1 MTLVNGALKK
11 VADAINPPALSQDN
25 GLTFVDLFCGI
36 GGFHTAAN
44 ALGLKAVFAC
54 DIDNEAR
61 TVYSRNYGLNPM
73 GDILEIS
80 ENDIPDHDLLFAG
93 FPCQPFSIIGSKG
106 GFADPRGTLF
116 FEIARIVRA
125 KRPRGIVLENVK
137 QLLTLQKGEVIR
149 RIVND
154 LTEMGYDVD
163 YRVLNALNFG
173 LPQKRERII
182 IVATLADMD
191 SFHWPSGTA
200 PLKPID
206 EILESDPDPKHLVS
220 DRIRS
225 KRHVVHAA
233 EVTPSIWH
241 ENESGNISSH
251 QWSCAL
257 RAGAS
262 YNYLLVNGERRLTPR
277 ELLRLQGFPED
288 FELDSNYSQARKLT
302 GNAVPVPMVQSV
314 IKEVVDV
321 VKRTE
326 VAGIGSKA

>member
-1 MTLVNGALKK
+1 
-11 VADAINPPALSQDN
+11 
-25 GLTFVDLFCGI
+25 
-36 GGFHTAAN
+36 
-44 ALGLKAVFAC
+44 
-54 DIDNEAR
+54 
-61 TVYSRNYGLNPM
+61 
-73 GDILEIS
+73 
-80 ENDIPDHDLLFAG
+80 
-93 FPCQPFSIIGSKG
+93 
-106 GFADPRGTLF
+106 
-116 FEIARIVRA
+116 EIARIVRA

-191 SFHWPSGTA
+191 SFHWPSGTVPMK
-200 PLKPID
+200 PLD

-225 KRHVVHAA
+225 KRHEVHTA
-233 EVTPSIWH
+233 EVTPSVWH
-241 ENESGNISSH
+241 ENKSGNISSH